1 MSRDLEPDD
10 FFAIRDQFFLV
21 VDALTTKVARLIVK
35 RQDLIKQTP
44 RPNAEIKELNNQID
58 AANNAATDLLSMAS
72 RFNAQGLRNI
82 LVTTDLDKARSEIQK
97 ATADTLRAVQK
108 LDDIRKALEIVSL
121 LITLG
126 GAIAIG
132 ITTGVFLPQVPIII
146 STIDDLTK
154 TV

>member
-58 AANNAATDLLSMAS
+58 AAHNAATDLLSMAS

-82 LVTTDLDKARSEIQK
+82 LVTTDLDKARSKIQK

-132 ITTGVFLPQVPIII
+132 ITTGVFLPQVPTII

>member
-44 RPNAEIKELNNQID
+44 RPNAEIEELNNQID
-58 AANNAATDLLSMAS
+58 AAHNAATDLLSMAS

-82 LVTTDLDKARSEIQK
+82 LVTTDLDKARSKIQK

>member
-1 MSRDLEPDD
+1 
-10 FFAIRDQFFLV
+10 
-21 VDALTTKVARLIVK
+21 VARLIVK

-58 AANNAATDLLSMAS
+58 AVNNAATDLLSMAS

-108 LDDIRKALEIVSL
+108 LDDIRKALKIVSL

-132 ITTGVFLPQVPIII
+132 ITTGVFLPQVPTII

>member
-82 LVTTDLDKARSEIQK
+82 LVTTDLDKARSKIQK

>member
-58 AANNAATDLLSMAS
+58 AAHNAATDLLSMAS

-82 LVTTDLDKARSEIQK
+82 LVTTDLDKARSKIQK

>member
-82 LVTTDLDKARSEIQK
+82 LVTTDLDKARSKIQK

-132 ITTGVFLPQVPIII
+132 ITTGVFLPQVPTII